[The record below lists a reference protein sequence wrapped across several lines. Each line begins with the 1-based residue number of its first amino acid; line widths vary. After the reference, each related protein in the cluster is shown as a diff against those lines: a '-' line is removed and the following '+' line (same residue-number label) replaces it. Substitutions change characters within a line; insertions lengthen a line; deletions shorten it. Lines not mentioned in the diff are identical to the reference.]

1 VELLVVIAI
10 IGILI
15 ALLLPAVQAARESA
29 RRSKCQAQMKQIAIA
44 CLNFEGTRGHLPSA
58 STKSTGDGIGYLAQ
72 ILPFHE
78 SEALHDLIRYD
89 KDYRAPENDAARN
102 TPVPEFR
109 CPSQGAGDPTL
120 WFENGATMS
129 AADSDLRAHYVAIN
143 GAKTG
148 ACPVSPPTRGAPL
161 YELWVGP
168 TVDGSCRGGGY
179 AVNGMIYPLSDLQV
193 KKVTDGMTQ
202 TMMLGEMS
210 WLVDMQRS
218 WITGLSSTTWCYT
231 SKNVRHPINFAGL
244 RPPIPA
250 YPHLKDLDMNP
261 DNDNNDDSL
270 GSMHPGGTH
279 VAMGDASVHFI
290 NDDAAIEVLHAMASR
305 AKSEIYVAPY

>member
-1 VELLVVIAI
+1 
-10 IGILI
+10 LI

-29 RRSKCQAQMKQIAIA
+29 RRSKCQAQLKQIAIA

-58 STKSTGDGIGYLAQ
+58 STTNTGDGIGYLGQ

-78 SEALHDLIRYD
+78 NEALHDLIRYD
-89 KDYRAPENDAARN
+89 KDYRAPENDEARN

-109 CPSQGAGDPTL
+109 CPSQGAGDPTA
-120 WFENGATMS
+120 WFENN
-129 AADSDLRAHYVAIN
+129 AALHSPDSLLRAHYIAIN
-143 GAKTG
+143 GAKSG
-148 ACPVSPPTRGAPL
+148 SCPVSPPTRGAPL
-161 YELWVGP
+161 YELFGGAPADV
-168 TVDGSCRGGGY
+168 CRGGGY
-179 AVNGMIYPLSDLQV
+179 AINGMIYPLSNLPV

-218 WITGLSSTTWCYT
+218 WITGTSSTTWCYT

-244 RPPIPA
+244 RPPLPA
-250 YPHLKDLDMNP
+250 YPHLTYIDMNP
-261 DNDNNDDSL
+261 DNENNDDSL

-279 VAMGDASVHFI
+279 AAMGDASVQFI
-290 NDDAAIEVLHAMASR
+290 AEDAAIEVLHAMASR
-305 AKSEIYVAPY
+305 AKDEIFVAPY